1 MSTLDR
7 VAKSHGT
14 DKCSEIHDYCVKYEK
29 YLPFKRYEELNILEI
44 GVLDGKSLRTW
55 KEYYYR
61 SNILGIDINPN
72 CKEFEETRINVE
84 IGSQTDGIF
93 LSSLSQKYGSF
104 DLIIDDGSHINSD
117 VIFSFQKLWDNV
129 KSGGVYVIEDS
140 CTSYWDTYGGGFK
153 RPTSIIEYFK
163 DIIDDVNFRGIESS
177 HKIKNAR
184 RDDYLISPYK
194 NMFPN
199 AITDIESINFLN
211 SIIIIRKR

>member
-72 CKEFEETRINVE
+72 CKKFEETRINVE

-93 LSSLSQKYGSF
+93 LSN
-104 DLIIDDGSHINSD
+104 LIEVRSNCIKEYYTKGRLDR
-117 VIFSFQKLWDNV
+117 FV
-129 KSGGVYVIEDS
+129 KSTYIWPEAKSDKKAIE
-140 CTSYWDTYGGGFK
+140 
-153 RPTSIIEYFK
+153 
-163 DIIDDVNFRGIESS
+163 
-177 HKIKNAR
+177 
-184 RDDYLISPYK
+184 L
-194 NMFPN
+194 
-199 AITDIESINFLN
+199 
-211 SIIIIRKR
+211 